1 MPTFSTSIVTAEE
14 FYATMHNN
22 RHIKILDIY
31 TGYDT
36 MRIPIEGGTEEIN
49 IPQWEIFQEDI
60 NVHNALL
67 ELDEKADAEADMAD
81 DRAL

>member
-14 FYATMHNN
+14 FYPVMHNN

-31 TGYDT
+31 QWYDT
-36 MRIPIEGGTEEIN
+36 MHIPIEWGTEEIN

-67 ELDEKADAEADMAD
+67 ELDEKADAEADSVD
-81 DRAL
+81 DRTL